1 MLSLEPRARAQTAG
15 YFGGH
20 IVLGLVSASLGPTL
34 PWLAA
39 KLASEPEALGLLFT
53 ARGVGYLLGTL
64 ACGSLYDRRP
74 AHPLLI
80 LAIAL
85 LAASMAAVPFMPS
98 RAALLGLML
107 VVGGGQ
113 GLLDVGNN
121 TMLVRIHGAKV
132 APYMNAL
139 HCFYGVGAMISP
151 MIVDAAGVLD
161 SAYWIL
167 ALTLLPAAAW
177 LVVAESPTVH
187 ATTAVEAEQGPRH
200 AVVVAAFF
208 VLFLFC
214 QGAESGFGGW
224 IYVVAGELG
233 FSDAQSAQLLS
244 GFWGAFTIG
253 RVLSIVVATRVAPSL
268 MLTIDLLGAMASVAV
283 LLLARGSA
291 GVWVGSLALGLSLAS
306 VFPAALALAGERV
319 RLTGAVTSRLFVGA
333 SLGTITV
340 PWLLGLCLQLGPQ
353 ALLLAILLDLA
364 IAALIFLLIALRL
377 RT

>member
-1 MLSLEPRARAQTAG
+1 
-15 YFGGH
+15 
-20 IVLGLVSASLGPTL
+20 
-34 PWLAA
+34 
-39 KLASEPEALGLLFT
+39 
-53 ARGVGYLLGTL
+53 
-64 ACGSLYDRRP
+64 
-74 AHPLLI
+74 
-80 LAIAL
+80 
-85 LAASMAAVPFMPS
+85 
-98 RAALLGLML
+98 
-107 VVGGGQ
+107 
-113 GLLDVGNN
+113 
-121 TMLVRIHGAKV
+121 
-132 APYMNAL
+132 
-139 HCFYGVGAMISP
+139 
-151 MIVDAAGVLD
+151 
-161 SAYWIL
+161 
-167 ALTLLPAAAW
+167 
-177 LVVAESPTVH
+177 
-187 ATTAVEAEQGPRH
+187 
-200 AVVVAAFF
+200 